1 MTDVMAG
8 MSRARTT
15 MFRRIPLVA
24 VLAVTAAFT
33 LGPDVVG
40 PSNVWDFFA
49 HASAYAALTVSAI
62 IWPGRS
68 GASVGRDIARTVLVV
83 AFGAAMELAQRLV
96 GRDAQIGDVGANAIG
111 AGVGFI
117 LMLAARAYLSAR
129 RERRGVDR

>member
-1 MTDVMAG
+1 MTDVTAG

-15 MFRRIPLVA
+15 MLRRIPLVA

-62 IWPGRS
+62 IWPGG
-68 GASVGRDIARTVLVV
+68 GASVRRDFTRTVLVV

-117 LMLAARAYLSAR
+117 LTLAARAYLSAR
-129 RERRGVDR
+129 RGHRSVDR